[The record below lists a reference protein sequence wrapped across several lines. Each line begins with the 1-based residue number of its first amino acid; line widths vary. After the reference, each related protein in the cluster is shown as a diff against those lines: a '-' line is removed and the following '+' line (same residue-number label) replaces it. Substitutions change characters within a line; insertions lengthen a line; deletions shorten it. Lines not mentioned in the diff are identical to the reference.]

1 MPRLS
6 LILVIFRLLA
16 VALLTIF
23 WGGPVILLS
32 FFDPYAERAALLV
45 RLWAKGVLWAC
56 GITLRAHGQE
66 RLDAAQAYLFMANH
80 QSNFDIPILM
90 VAFGLLQ
97 VRWVSK
103 RAVRKVPI
111 IGLCMQ
117 RTHQVLVD
125 RESPTQ
131 AVAVIRQVKALLD
144 AGISVIF
151 FPEGTRARDGR
162 LQEFKP
168 GGFVAAVETGVPI
181 VPITVKGSRALW
193 PPGGLDIRP
202 GVVEV
207 IFDEPIPVAT
217 HLSRKAAR
225 EDLLKRVRAAIAAQL
240 LEDPVSSV
248 PETASVAVQPLTAEM
263 SERPSS

>member
-1 MPRLS
+1 LPRLS
-6 LILVIFRLLA
+6 LIIVVFRLLL

-32 FFDPYAERAALLV
+32 FFDPHAERAALLI
-45 RLWAKGVLWAC
+45 RFWARGVLWVC
-56 GITLRAHGQE
+56 GISVRVRGRE
-66 RLDAAQAYLFMANH
+66 RLDASTSYLFMANH
-80 QSNFDIPILM
+80 QSNCDIPILM
-90 VAFGLLQ
+90 AAFDTLQ

-103 RAVRKVPI
+103 REVRKVPI

-117 RTHQVLVD
+117 RTQQVLVD

-131 AVAVIRQVKALLD
+131 AIAVIRQVKTLLN

-151 FPEGTRARDGR
+151 FPEGTRTRDGR
-162 LQEFKP
+162 LQAFKP
-168 GGFVAAVETGVPI
+168 GGFAVAVEAGVPV
-181 VPITVKGSRALW
+181 VPVTIKGSRTLW

-207 IFDEPIPVAT
+207 VFSDPVHLAT
-217 HLSRKAAR
+217 HLNKKAAR
-225 EDLLKRVRAAIAAQL
+225 GDLLTRVREAIAAQL
-240 LEDPVSSV
+240 QDESPVSSAV
-248 PETASVAVQPLTAEM
+248 RTSVAVQPSTAAI